1 MTGLDKILAE
11 IKLRNEQSCEEIR
24 KRSEKEY
31 SEIISEANKKAES
44 IIKDGVISSQKKAED
59 IIERAKSSAQIQNR
73 AMLLSAKQE
82 CITYALETAREYIIS
97 LPDEAYF
104 ALIFAMISKFS
115 EKREGIIGFSEK
127 DLKRLPQNFNEKLNE
142 ASKGELIL
150 SDKALSIDGGFILFY
165 GDIEINCAFKALF
178 SDNNERFS
186 DEVSKILFT

>member
-11 IKLRNEQSCEEIR
+11 IKLRNEESCEEIR

-31 SEIISEANKKAES
+31 SEIISEANKKADS
-44 IIKDGVISSQKKAED
+44 IIKEGMISSQKKAED